1 MVVHEHR
8 CTLSRHCFFPTTRR
22 RNKIMSQSN
31 QLSCQTKFVELLHGK
46 IDTVTLAE
54 FQQLQVQMD
63 SSNDRVALE
72 LDATSNVGLKKVFNE
87 ASKTGTIKDIDAI
100 CKVMYNILGEHS
112 NGMCPFVWCRIG
124 ECTNHLLFQFYCD
137 FLPIQWP
144 TLVAKDKWKQTLKT

>member
-1 MVVHEHR
+1 
-8 CTLSRHCFFPTTRR
+8 
-22 RNKIMSQSN
+22 MSQSN

-46 IDTVTLAE
+46 VDTVTLAE

-63 SSNDRVALE
+63 SSNDLIF

-100 CKVMYNILGEHS
+100 CRVTYNILDEHS
-112 NGMCPFVWCRIG
+112 NGMCPFVWCRSG

-144 TLVAKDKWKQTLKT
+144 TFVTKDKCKQTLKN

>member
-1 MVVHEHR
+1 
-8 CTLSRHCFFPTTRR
+8 
-22 RNKIMSQSN
+22 MSQSN

-63 SSNDRVALE
+63 SSNDLIL

-100 CKVMYNILGEHS
+100 CQVTYNILGEHS
-112 NGMCPFVWCRIG
+112 NAVRALLLNATL
-124 ECTNHLLFQFYCD
+124 TNVLPHLLFKKKNYWYIYYTVFTCMSHTEVRCVHTQEC
-137 FLPIQWP
+137 
-144 TLVAKDKWKQTLKT
+144 T